1 MSVSDCWR
9 TGSKITNKP
18 AQPTQKSKQKMCKT
32 RGDAQNVLL
41 QAAVKKDWVLR
52 GSIMNTVYHGAAK
65 KT

>member
-1 MSVSDCWR
+1 
-9 TGSKITNKP
+9 
-18 AQPTQKSKQKMCKT
+18 MCKT

-52 GSIMNTVYHGAAK
+52 GSIMNTEYHGAAK